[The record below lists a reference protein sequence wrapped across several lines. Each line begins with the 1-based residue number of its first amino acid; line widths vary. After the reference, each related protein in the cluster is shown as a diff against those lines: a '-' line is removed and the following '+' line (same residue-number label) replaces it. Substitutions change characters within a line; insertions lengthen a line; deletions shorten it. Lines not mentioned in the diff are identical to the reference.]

1 MFPFPLGIV
10 FFARIL
16 FFLRPRMFL
25 PLPYYPVSLMF
36 MYIFGSRVFLIICI
50 GALHRD
56 SAAISGGGGEKLSPA
71 RAVQLL
77 CRTRRDYAGLGVMKT
92 KVSDRKAL
100 PHLAV
105 RILTLPPIVIGV
117 TLLLMYAPAGLL
129 TRRELLLCE
138 VFLLVIPLAAYPLRE
153 IFHIGKDRRRGQRR
167 WVSVRVSLV
176 NADTMLMARPYPV
189 SLLCH
194 FHRGAVAAQRGL
206 WPSRKRT
213 RLQYNSSGVSAD
225 MEAASAFC
233 HTVRS
238 ADRSSVP
245 LLPKAVAPYPAA
257 ASGRLG
263 GQSAGLC
270 DLDRGLWRRIKRYC
284 AASPFHLT
292 VARRSPVFIAASS
305 IAAVLFCVI
314 LILEKR
320 YHNSAGARM
329 GSDHTS
335 YGRIVNF
342 FQFSLPDVTAVFDIL

>member
-1 MFPFPLGIV
+1 
-10 FFARIL
+10 
-16 FFLRPRMFL
+16 
-25 PLPYYPVSLMF
+25 
-36 MYIFGSRVFLIICI
+36 
-50 GALHRD
+50 
-56 SAAISGGGGEKLSPA
+56 
-71 RAVQLL
+71 
-77 CRTRRDYAGLGVMKT
+77 MKT

-100 PHLAV
+100 LHLAV

-117 TLLLMYAPAGLL
+117 TLLLMYAPTGLL
-129 TRRELLLCE
+129 TRRELFLCE

-153 IFHIGKDRRRGQRR
+153 IFHIGKDRRRGQRGTA
-167 WVSVRVSLV
+167 LV
-176 NADTMLMARPYPV
+176 CSAVGYLCGFLWSMLTPCSWLVHILFLSYV
-189 SLLCH
+189 ISI
-194 FHRGAVAAQRGL
+194 GAVAAQRGL

-213 RLQYNSSGVSAD
+213 RLQHNSSGVSVD

-263 GQSAGLC
+263 GQSVSLC
-270 DLDRGLWRRIKRYC
+270 DLDYGLWRQIKRYC

-292 VARRSPVFIAASS
+292 VARRGSVFITAFS

-320 YHNSAGARM
+320 YHNGAGAEVC
-329 GSDHTS
+329 SDHAAH
-335 YGRIVNF
+335 RCVAN
-342 FQFSLPDVTAVFDIL
+342 LPQMPLPNVAAVFDVLQ

>member
-1 MFPFPLGIV
+1 M
-10 FFARIL
+10 
-16 FFLRPRMFL
+16 
-25 PLPYYPVSLMF
+25 
-36 MYIFGSRVFLIICI
+36 
-50 GALHRD
+50 
-56 SAAISGGGGEKLSPA
+56 
-71 RAVQLL
+71 QN
-77 CRTRRDYAGLGVMKT
+77 TAGLCWALSHET

-100 PHLAV
+100 LHLAV

-117 TLLLMYAPAGLL
+117 TLLLMYAPTGLL

-176 NADTMLMARPYPV
+176 NADAMLLARPYPV

-194 FHRGAVAAQRGL
+194 FYRGAVAAQRGL

-213 RLQYNSSGVSAD
+213 RLQHNSSGVSVD

-238 ADRSSVP
+238 ADRGSVP

-263 GQSAGLC
+263 GQSVSLC
-270 DLDRGLWRRIKRYC
+270 DLDYGLWRQIKRYC

-320 YHNSAGARM
+320 YHNGAGARM

-335 YGRIVNF
+335 YGRIANF